1 MRLQVG
7 RIARRQQLVH
17 GISVHNLMQALD
29 LANLKIARIALIL
42 DDILLRV
49 VRQRDHAMVRV
60 LDMQITTER
69 NHRDHVKITQ
79 VINQAMQFVGRHSL
93 IEQHLVGLSVDH
105 MRAVKGH
112 QQTVMVLKVELLR
125 QGVQPPC
132 GTPEAKMSLMPDSC
146 AASSFSRVRELI
158 TFWSLVS
165 VPSISI
171 AMALIA
177 ICASLHRFY
186 RALSYP
192 SRGTFAQR
200 AYDGCK
206 TTPFETKAKKYLQ
219 RRVPTYKLIKDRC
232 CGFK

>member
-1 MRLQVG
+1 M
-7 RIARRQQLVH
+7 
-17 GISVHNLMQALD
+17 
-29 LANLKIARIALIL
+29 
-42 DDILLRV
+42 
-49 VRQRDHAMVRV
+49 
-60 LDMQITTER
+60 
-69 NHRDHVKITQ
+69 
-79 VINQAMQFVGRHSL
+79 INQAMQFIGRHSL
-93 IEQHLVGLSVDH
+93 IEQHLVGLGIDDVS
-105 MRAVKGH
+105 AIKGH

-132 GTPEAKMSLMPDSC
+132 GTARSQNELNARLLRREQLLARTR
-146 AASSFSRVRELI
+146 AASSFSRVRGLM

-200 AYDGCK
+200 TYDGCK

-219 RRVPTYKLIKDRC
+219 RRVPTYKLIKDRR